1 MLRQVV
7 LRQVVFRQTG
17 TVQRFD
23 RPSCRPRPL
32 ASVRR
37 RPQRWLWGGLLL
49 LGLGGAVLPQAGPWL
64 QRQEPPLP
72 LAVLL
77 PPALAGLEG
86 IDQRS
91 LLAGLA
97 EADAAWTPRAE
108 LLADGR
114 TRYHYKRRSGE
125 PPLSLAAIRALMAN
139 PPRFGPERSDTVELL
154 AVLAQAGVRIQLAEP
169 RKSGAAGEWD
179 PAARTL
185 RIKPGVVE
193 SGSIEFAKVLNH
205 EAIHVAQ
212 SCSNGHVRARPRPL
226 GIDALIPPH
235 LEPVLQE
242 PLYRAAGALE
252 QRLEREAYANQHRL
266 GIGADLVRRHCRLAA
281 LPS

>member
-1 MLRQVV
+1 L
-7 LRQVVFRQTG
+7 LTL
-17 TVQRFD
+17 
-23 RPSCRPRPL
+23 P
-32 ASVRR
+32 ARR

-49 LGLGGAVLPQAGPWL
+49 LGLGGAVLPQAVPWL

-77 PPALAGLEG
+77 PPALAGLEE
-86 IDQRS
+86 IDQGS

-97 EADAAWTPRAE
+97 EADAAWTPRME

-139 PPRFGPERSDTVELL
+139 PPHFGPERSAIVELL
-154 AVLAQAGVRIQLAEP
+154 AVLARAGVRIQIAEP
-169 RKSGAAGEWD
+169 RKTGAAGEWD
-179 PAARTL
+179 PAARSL

-226 GIDALIPPH
+226 GIADLMPPD

-242 PLYRAAGALE
+242 PLYRSAGALE
-252 QRLEREAYANQHRL
+252 QRLEREAYANQHNL
-266 GIGADLVRRHCRLAA
+266 GLGADLVSRHCRLAA
-281 LPS
+281 APP